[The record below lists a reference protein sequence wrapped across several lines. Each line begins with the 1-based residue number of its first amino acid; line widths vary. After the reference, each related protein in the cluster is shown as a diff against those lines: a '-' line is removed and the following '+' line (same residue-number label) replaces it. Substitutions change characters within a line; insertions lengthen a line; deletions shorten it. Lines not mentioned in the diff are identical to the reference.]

1 MPDKTGVMRS
11 PPNKLGKFE
20 IRKLLGKGN
29 MGMVFLAHDPVLE
42 RDVAIKVMAGSSIN
56 DAEMRE
62 RFEREAKA
70 VARLHH
76 PNIVTIH
83 DLGYDHQGSPFIA
96 MELLEGTDLEHLLE
110 INPPSVIPRLE
121 IVAQVCRGLHH
132 AHSAGIV
139 HRDVK
144 PANIF
149 VTQDGAKIMD
159 FGVARW
165 MKSSQTQSGMVLG
178 TASYMSPEQIRGERV
193 DGRSDIFSVG
203 IVLYQLLTDKKLF
216 SGESIE
222 TVFFKTLTEDPPE
235 LVMPD
240 GRGLPELQAIV
251 SSALA
256 KDVEDRYSSA
266 EKMAKAIETFLRAHS
281 QALPEKPVFSA
292 LDPGSALRPSGGKGS
307 LRQLSHGATRPGA
320 TDAAGV
326 PVQESAPLTPVGAT
340 QPAPSKVIPAT
351 EVRPAPVRPP
361 TRSHSRIRPT
371 RVRPPAPSR
380 LPRVAAAVVL
390 LGAAAGAYLFVF
402 HQPDS
407 SPPPASALGSSPAPV
422 DLEKRFQFAEGLL
435 ENGQIAQAF
444 EAVQNILAI
453 EPRNPRALEL
463 QEAVRKAAQDQ
474 AKPEPAQ
481 TSPPVEKPGPVP
493 SHEPT
498 PREQAATIAADAAL
512 ALSNGQLEEAQ
523 SLIARGR
530 RLNPQ
535 SPRWSELSDQL
546 RAKQAEAELK
556 SFAAQYV
563 QQGRLS
569 LEGGNYQGAI
579 DAYKKAMEYEPENR
593 EAQNGLDRTISL
605 KHQAEAEQQAAVPER
620 RFVESKTVF
629 TPSQSDTQEVV
640 GFEMEDRFKVNETA
654 DPFFPAQIIIEL
666 NPTDAKPGE
675 PYVLRVRVFNEGYR
689 PIDVRSLE
697 LVSRFSGKTTGKGAQ
712 IPTRI
717 QRIDPQATALVHEIA
732 GTWKESQHHGEIAA
746 TVTLADGGTFSK
758 SISW

>member
-20 IRKLLGKGN
+20 IRKLLGKGT

-56 DAEMRE
+56 DAEMME

-83 DLGYDHQGSPFIA
+83 DLGYDHQGAPFIA
-96 MELLEGTDLEHLLE
+96 MELLEGTDLEELVE
-110 INPPSVIPRLE
+110 TNPPSVIRRLE

-149 VTQDGAKIMD
+149 VTRDGAKIMD

-203 IVLYQLLTDKKLF
+203 IVLYQLLTGKMLF

-222 TVFFKTLTEDPPE
+222 TVFFKTLSEDPPE

-240 GRGLPELQAIV
+240 GRDLPELQEIV

-256 KDVEDRYSSA
+256 KDAEDRYASA
-266 EKMAKAIETFLRAHS
+266 ETMANAIETFLRAHS
-281 QALPEKPVFSA
+281 AVLPEKPVFGA
-292 LDPGSALRPSGGKGS
+292 LDPGSALGSTGGKGS
-307 LRQLSHGATRPGA
+307 LRQISHGAKRPGG
-320 TDAAGV
+320 TDASRV
-326 PVQESAPLTPVGAT
+326 PVQESAPRTEIGAT
-340 QPAPSKVIPAT
+340 LPEPSKVMPAT
-351 EVRPAPVRPP
+351 EVRPAPVRPS
-361 TRSHSRIRPT
+361 TSSQSRIRPT
-371 RVRPPAPSR
+371 RVARPPAPSR
-380 LPRVAAAVVL
+380 LPRVAVAVVL
-390 LGAAAGAYLFVF
+390 LGAAVGAYLLVF
-402 HQPDS
+402 PLPES
-407 SPPPASALGSSPAPV
+407 SPPPVSALGSSPAPV
-422 DLEKRFQFAEGLL
+422 ELEKRFQFAEELL
-435 ENGQIAQAF
+435 ENGHIAQAF
-444 EAVQNILAI
+444 EAVQNILTI
-453 EPRNPRALEL
+453 EPGNPRALEL
-463 QEAVRKAAQDQ
+463 QDAVRKAAEDQ
-474 AKPEPAQ
+474 AKPKPAQ
-481 TSPPVEKPGPVP
+481 PSPPVEKPTPVL
-493 SHEPT
+493 SSKPT
-498 PREQAATIAADAAL
+498 PREQAASLAADAAW
-512 ALSNGQLEEAQ
+512 ALSNGQLERVQ
-523 SLIARGR
+523 SLIARGQ
-530 RLNPQ
+530 RLNPK
-535 SPRWSELSDQL
+535 SSRWSELSDQL
-546 RAKQAEAELK
+546 RSKQAEAELK

-579 DAYKKAMEYEPENR
+579 DAYKKAMEYEPGSR
-593 EAQNGLDRTISL
+593 EAQNGLDRAISL
-605 KHQAEAEQQAAVPER
+605 KHQAEATRQPER
-620 RFVESKTVF
+620 RFVESKTEF

-640 GFEMEDRFKVNETA
+640 GFEMEDRFEVNETA
-654 DPFFPAQIIIEL
+654 DPVFPAQIIIEL

-689 PIDVRSLE
+689 PIEVRSLE
-697 LVSRFSGKTTGKGAQ
+697 LVSRFGGKSTGKGAE

-717 QRIDPQATALVHEIA
+717 QRIDPQATALVYEIA
-732 GTWKESQHHGEIAA
+732 GTWKESQQQGEIAA
-746 TVTLADGGTFSK
+746 TVTLADGGKFSK
-758 SISW
+758 SIRW

>member
-56 DAEMRE
+56 DAEMME

-110 INPPSVIPRLE
+110 INPPSVVPRLE
-121 IVAQVCRGLHH
+121 IVAQICRGLHH

-203 IVLYQLLTDKKLF
+203 IVLYQLLTDKMLF

-222 TVFFKTLTEDPPE
+222 TVFFKTLSEDPPE

-281 QALPEKPVFSA
+281 AALPEKPVFSA
-292 LDPGSALRPSGGKGS
+292 LDPGSAHRPSGGNGS
-307 LRQLSHGATRPGA
+307 LRQIRHPI
-320 TDAAGV
+320 
-326 PVQESAPLTPVGAT
+326 GAT
-340 QPAPSKVIPAT
+340 QPAPSKVMPAT

-361 TRSHSRIRPT
+361 TPSQSRIRPT

-390 LGAAAGAYLFVF
+390 LGAAVGAYLFVS
-402 HQPDS
+402 HQSES
-407 SPPPASALGSSPAPV
+407 SPPIASALGSSPAPV

-453 EPRNPRALEL
+453 EPGNPRALEL
-463 QEAVRKAAQDQ
+463 QEAVRKAAEDQ

-481 TSPPVEKPGPVP
+481 PSSPVEKPGPVP
-493 SHEPT
+493 SPKPT

-563 QQGRLS
+563 QQGRLF

-579 DAYKKAMEYEPENR
+579 DAYKKAMAYEPENR

-605 KHQAEAEQQAAVPER
+605 KHQAEAEQQVAVPQR

-629 TPSQSDTQEVV
+629 TPRQSDTQEVV

-697 LVSRFSGKTTGKGAQ
+697 LVSRFGGKTTGKGAQ

-746 TVTLADGGTFSK
+746 TVTLADGGKFSK